1 MNNIQGLFNAYNMLR
16 QNPMELI
23 SRRFRIPPNMDV
35 RNPNDIV
42 QYLLNSGQ
50 ISQQD
55 VNQVMGLKNDPKFS
69 QIFGGNPMR

>member
-1 MNNIQGLFNAYNMLR
+1 
-16 QNPMELI
+16 
-23 SRRFRIPPNMDV
+23 MDM

-55 VNQVMGLKNDPKFS
+55 VNSVMGLKNDPRFS
-69 QIFGGNPMR
+69 QIFGGNPMH

>member
-16 QNPMELI
+16 QNPMEI
-23 SRRFRIPPNMDV
+23 IRRRFNIPSNMNMQ
-35 RNPNDIV
+35 NPNDIV

-55 VNQVMGLKNDPKFS
+55 VNQVMGLKNDPRFS